1 MSKVEIQNEKG
12 SYAVTIGRNLI
23 SQLSP
28 DNSIVLADSAVKK
41 YIPVNF
47 ERIILL
53 DANES
58 TKTLQTCEFVIEQLK
73 MHDANRKTNL
83 IAIGGGY
90 VQDISTLVASLFM
103 RGIKWQ
109 YFPTTTMA
117 ILDSCIGGKS
127 SINSGNFKNLIGT
140 IYPPTSVLID
150 LEVTKSLNPIALA
163 CGLSEAIKISYARG
177 QKEFQGFIDLYKDFD
192 DLNSTNGEHLI
203 EHVLKSKQWF
213 IEEDEFDTG
222 VRQLLNFGH
231 TFGHA
236 IEAATHFS
244 ITHGVAVGMGM
255 LAEIRMGMLL
265 NKCNDLPERAK
276 HLDSYIRG
284 LFKNIPDMVN
294 TIRNLNVPLAH
305 EAFIS
310 DKKHTNQSYVIVTLD
325 KLGYLERVSIPVT
338 DDLNQIILE
347 IFEWVMRDFLI

>member
-1 MSKVEIQNEKG
+1 MFKLEIQSEKG
-12 SYAVTIGRNLI
+12 PYAVTIGRKLI

-28 DNSIVLADSAVKK
+28 ENSIILADSAVKK
-41 YIPVNF
+41 YMPANF
-47 ERIILL
+47 ERIVFL

-58 TKTLQTCEFVIEQLK
+58 TKNLQTCEFVIEQLK
-73 MHDANRKTNL
+73 MLDANRKTNL

-127 SINSGNFKNLIGT
+127 SINSGNFKNLIGN
-140 IYPPTSVLID
+140 IYPPTSVQID
-150 LEVTKSLNPIALA
+150 LEVTKSLSPIALA
-163 CGLSEAIKISYARG
+163 CGLSEAIKICYARG
-177 QKEFQGFIDLYKDFD
+177 QNEFQGFMDLYKDFK

-203 EHVLKSKQWF
+203 GHVLKSKQWF

-236 IEAATHFS
+236 LENATKFS
-244 ITHGVAVGMGM
+244 VPHGIAVSLGM
-255 LAEIRMGMLL
+255 LAALNFNEESMSHPEEKLSTEIWKILQ
-265 NKCNDLPERAK
+265 PVRAQIVSEVQNF
-276 HLDSYIRG
+276 DSKS
-284 LFKNIPDMVN
+284 FKS
-294 TIRNLNVPLAH
+294 
-305 EAFIS
+305 AFS
-310 DKKHTNQSYVIVTLD
+310 GDKKHISSKFRLILSSNGELKIIEIERNFENLEKALLSVKRVIEELSSN
-325 KLGYLERVSIPVT
+325 ER
-338 DDLNQIILE
+338 
-347 IFEWVMRDFLI
+347 